1 MNIYLLQI
9 ANGVGIGMLYF
20 LLAVGLSIVFGLL
33 RFVNFS
39 HGAFFLLGAYLCFQ
53 IADMGISFW
62 WSLLVAPLLVGLFAW
77 VVERFVLRHVYALPH
92 HFHILFTVGLA
103 LVLQEAVIS
112 IWGPLGN
119 NVSPPDLLQGVVMAG
134 GFVYPKYRL
143 FVIGVT
149 AVMALLLP
157 LALSSGTLA
166 TEVLVFALAALGCNL
181 LLGYTGLM
189 SFGQGIFFGVGSYTA
204 GVVLLQLK
212 LPLLPALALAALG
225 GAVTALLVGWFSIR
239 QRGTYFVMLTLAF
252 AQMFYFLAYTMKDVT
267 GGDNGLLDI
276 PRPPLALFGLT
287 LLPTT
292 SSWQY
297 YTVVAILF
305 VLVFWLLQRVV
316 DSVLGRTL
324 LAVRDNE
331 ARASALG
338 YDIRLLKLA
347 AFVISGAVTGLAGG
361 LHAMMT
367 GVAPLS
373 NIEYHT
379 SEAILVMTVI
389 GGTGNLFASVLGA
402 SFYVLAGNW
411 LSTLWPR
418 WLMLLGLLLIAV
430 SLYMQKGLFGLA
442 LKIIHA
448 LRPGVDKSQA
458 APEAIAKEK
467 HS

>member
-1 MNIYLLQI
+1 MKQFAQLRYT
-9 ANGVGIGMLYF
+9 
-20 LLAVGLSIVFGLL
+20 LLA
-33 RFVNFS
+33 
-39 HGAFFLLGAYLCFQ
+39 A
-53 IADMGISFW
+53 
-62 WSLLVAPLLVGLFAW
+62 
-77 VVERFVLRHVYALPH
+77 
-92 HFHILFTVGLA
+92 
-103 LVLQEAVIS
+103 AV
-112 IWGPLGN
+112 
-119 NVSPPDLLQGVVMAG
+119 
-134 GFVYPKYRL
+134 
-143 FVIGVT
+143 
-149 AVMALLLP
+149 ALLLP
-157 LALSSGTLA
+157 LLVGSGTLA

-189 SFGQGIFFGVGSYTA
+189 SFGQGIFFGVGSYAA
-204 GVVLLQLK
+204 GVVLLHAK
-212 LPLLPALALAALG
+212 APLLVALAASSAM
-225 GAVTALLVGWFSIR
+225 GAVAALLVGCFSIR

-252 AQMFYFLAYTMKDVT
+252 AQMFYFLAYTLKDIT

-276 PRPPLALFGLT
+276 PRPPLSVAGLT

-292 SSWQY
+292 TSWQY

-324 LAVRDNE
+324 LAVRENE

-338 YDIRLLKLA
+338 YDVRLLKLA

-361 LHAMMT
+361 MHAMMT

-402 SFYVLAGNW
+402 SFYVLVGNW
-411 LSTLWPR
+411 LSSLWPR

-430 SLYMQKGLFGLA
+430 SLYMHKGLFGVAAKLVKLA
-442 LKIIHA
+442 
-448 LRPGVDKSQA
+448 RPARESESEPV
-458 APEAIAKEK
+458 AKEK